1 MLENKKM
8 KVIDIQALGI
18 ALMSFEKAA
27 EGQGIS
33 AKLGYKMARFR
44 DEVAKVSETIEKQ
57 RQEIFKKHGEEKD
70 GQVEIPK
77 KNVEKFQKD
86 ITAFLNQED
95 EVKVLSEPVNIDEFG
110 DIKLPPSF
118 MNVFK
123 EYIEE

>member
-1 MLENKKM
+1 M

-86 ITAFLNQED
+86 LTAFLNQED
-95 EVKVLSEPVNIDEFG
+95 EVKVLSEPVKIDEFG

>member
-1 MLENKKM
+1 MLKNKKM

-57 RQEIFKKHGEEKD
+57 RQEIFKKHGEEND

-86 ITAFLNQED
+86 LTAFLNQED
-95 EVKVLSEPVNIDEFG
+95 EVKVLSEPVKIDEFG

>member
-95 EVKVLSEPVNIDEFG
+95 EVKVLSEPGNIDEFG

>member
-1 MLENKKM
+1 MLEEKKM
-8 KVIDIQALGI
+8 KVLDIQALGL

-57 RQEIFKKHGEEKD
+57 RQEIFTKYGKEKD
-70 GQVEIPK
+70 GQIEIPK
-77 KNVEKFQKD
+77 KNVEAFNKD

-95 EVKVLSEPVNIDEFG
+95 SVRVLSEPVSIDEFG
-110 DIKLPPSF
+110 DIKLTPSF

>member
-1 MLENKKM
+1 MLKNKKM

-57 RQEIFKKHGEEKD
+57 RQEIFKKYGVEKD

-77 KNVEKFQKD
+77 KNVEKFNKD

-95 EVKVLSEPVNIDEFG
+95 SIRVLSEPVSIEEFG

-123 EYIEE
+123 QYIKE

>member
-1 MLENKKM
+1 MLKEKKM
-8 KVIDIQALGI
+8 KVLDIQALGI

-44 DEVAKVSETIEKQ
+44 DEVAKVSETIETQ
-57 RQEIFKKHGEEKD
+57 RQAIFKKYGEEKD
-70 GQVEIPK
+70 EQIQIPK
-77 KNVEKFQKD
+77 KNAEKFNKD
-86 ITAFLNQED
+86 FTSFLNQED
-95 EVKVLSEPVNIDEFG
+95 SIKVLSEPISIDEFG

-123 EYIEE
+123 EYIKD

>member
-1 MLENKKM
+1 MLEEKKM
-8 KVIDIQALGI
+8 KVLDIQALGI

-57 RQEIFKKHGEEKD
+57 RQEIFKKYGVEKD

-77 KNVEKFQKD
+77 KNVEKFNKD

-95 EVKVLSEPVNIDEFG
+95 SIRVLSEPVSIEEFG

-123 EYIEE
+123 EYIKE

>member
-18 ALMSFEKAA
+18 ALMSFERAA

-57 RQEIFKKHGEEKD
+57 RQEIFKKHGQEKD

-77 KNVEKFQKD
+77 KNVEKFQKE

-123 EYIEE
+123 EYIKE

>member
-57 RQEIFKKHGEEKD
+57 RQEIFKKHGQEKD

>member
-1 MLENKKM
+1 MLKEKKM
-8 KVIDIQALGI
+8 KVFDIQALGI

-44 DEVAKVSETIEKQ
+44 DEVAKVSETIETQ
-57 RQEIFKKHGEEKD
+57 RQAIFKKYGEEKD
-70 GQVEIPK
+70 EQIQIPK
-77 KNVEKFQKD
+77 KNAEKFNKD
-86 ITAFLNQED
+86 FTSFLNQED
-95 EVKVLSEPVNIDEFG
+95 SIKVLSEPISIDEFG

-123 EYIEE
+123 EYIKD

>member
-1 MLENKKM
+1 MLKNKKM

-86 ITAFLNQED
+86 LTAFLNQED
-95 EVKVLSEPVNIDEFG
+95 EVKVLSEPVKIDEFG

>member
-1 MLENKKM
+1 MLKNKKM

>member
-1 MLENKKM
+1 MLKEKKM
-8 KVIDIQALGI
+8 KVLDIQALGI

-57 RQEIFKKHGEEKD
+57 RQEIFKKHGVEKD

-77 KNVEKFQKD
+77 KNVEKFNKD
-86 ITAFLNQED
+86 ITAFLTQED
-95 EVKVLSEPVNIDEFG
+95 SIRVLSEPVSIEEFG

>member
-1 MLENKKM
+1 MLEEKKM
-8 KVIDIQALGI
+8 KVLDIQALGI

-57 RQEIFKKHGEEKD
+57 RQEIFTKYGVEKD
-70 GQVEIPK
+70 GQIEIPK
-77 KNVEKFQKD
+77 KNVEKFNKD
-86 ITAFLNQED
+86 ITAFLSQED
-95 EVKVLSEPVNIDEFG
+95 SIRVLSEPVSIEEFG

-123 EYIEE
+123 EYIKE

>member
-1 MLENKKM
+1 MLKEQKM
-8 KVIDIQALGI
+8 KVLDIQALGI

-57 RQEIFKKHGEEKD
+57 RQEIFKKYGVEKD

-77 KNVEKFQKD
+77 KNVEKFNKD

-95 EVKVLSEPVNIDEFG
+95 SIRVLSEPVSIEEFG

-123 EYIEE
+123 QYIKE

>member
-1 MLENKKM
+1 MLKEKKM
-8 KVIDIQALGI
+8 KVLDIQALGI

-57 RQEIFKKHGEEKD
+57 RQEIFTKYGVEKD

-77 KNVEKFQKD
+77 KNVEKFNKD
-86 ITAFLNQED
+86 ITAFLSQED
-95 EVKVLSEPVNIDEFG
+95 SIRVLSEPVSIEEFG

>member
-1 MLENKKM
+1 MLKNKKM

-77 KNVEKFQKD
+77 KNVDKFQKD

>member
-1 MLENKKM
+1 MLEEKKM
-8 KVIDIQALGI
+8 KVLDIQALGI

-57 RQEIFKKHGEEKD
+57 RQEIFSKYGVEKD

-77 KNVEKFQKD
+77 KNVEKFNKD
-86 ITAFLNQED
+86 ITAFLSQED
-95 EVKVLSEPVNIDEFG
+95 SIRVLSEPVSIDEFG

-123 EYIEE
+123 EYIKE

>member
-1 MLENKKM
+1 MLEEKKM
-8 KVIDIQALGI
+8 KVLDIQALGI

-57 RQEIFKKHGEEKD
+57 RQEIFTKYGVEKD

-77 KNVEKFQKD
+77 KNVEKFNKD
-86 ITAFLNQED
+86 ITAFLSQED
-95 EVKVLSEPVNIDEFG
+95 SIRVLSEPVSIEEFG

-123 EYIEE
+123 EYIKE